1 MLQDDDF
8 LAGAPFDISIS
19 VQSNIPNRLMRSID
33 LCRRSPL
40 SAYSRISYKVG
51 HWRKAGLKLA
61 RIKKEFQSWAG
72 IRDVMPADG
81 SNFEYDCQPSYPD
94 DAYALP

>member
-61 RIKKEFQSWAG
+61 RIKKEFQSWAS
-72 IRDVMPADG
+72 IRDVMPANG
-81 SNFEYDCQPSYPD
+81 SNFEYDFQPSYPD
-94 DAYALP
+94 DAHAIT